1 MNLPIFLRRWLAT
14 SLGVFVATQIVP
26 GIECR
31 SAGGLLVAALV
42 LGLLNAF
49 VRPFLY
55 VVSLP
60 LVVLSF
66 GLFLWVINAALLY
79 FAGWLVKPFFV
90 ESFWSA
96 LGGAAVIGLVSA
108 IVSGLLGVNRLEAA
122 RARPGSRPG
131 PRGPSIPPGGP
142 VIDV

>member
-1 MNLPIFLRRWLAT
+1 MNLSIFLRRWLAT
-14 SLGVFVATQIVP
+14 SLGVFAATQIVP

-49 VRPFLY
+49 VRPFLCL
-55 VVSLP
+55 VSLP
-60 LVVLSF
+60 LLVFSF

-79 FAGWLVKPFFV
+79 FAGWLVKPFV
-90 ESFWSA
+90 VASFGSA
-96 LGGAAVIGLVSA
+96 LGGAAVISLVSA
-108 IVSGLLGVNRLEAA
+108 IVSGLLGVHRLEAA
-122 RARPGSRPG
+122 RARPRSSSG